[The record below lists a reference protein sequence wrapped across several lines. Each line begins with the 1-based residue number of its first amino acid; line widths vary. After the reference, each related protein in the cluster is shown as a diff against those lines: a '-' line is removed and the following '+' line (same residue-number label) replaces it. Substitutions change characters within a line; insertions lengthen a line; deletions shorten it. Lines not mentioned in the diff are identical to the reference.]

1 MFSALRN
8 RANRGGECSTLTA
21 IEYTDDWLD
30 PAKGTISKHLVSRNL
45 NPKEQVRC
53 IKKLLADKEEQL
65 GAKNLG
71 LDDASTFVEL
81 VDEVCML
88 PLKCLPGSNGG

>member
-53 IKKLLADKEEQL
+53 IKKLLADK
-65 GAKNLG
+65 
-71 LDDASTFVEL
+71 
-81 VDEVCML
+81 
-88 PLKCLPGSNGG
+88 SNWERKIWDWTMRQRS